1 MYKFLFELTWWAVTA
16 VIVAAVMYP
25 IWVNVTDFP
34 VWWQNI
40 LFIVVFITLTRYIF
54 LLKYTFLA
62 RIQWLKI
69 LLVLVAAPSI
79 FALLQIYDDFKLDLD
94 SIGPD
99 YVTSGVAPERIIEM
113 ATYIKNEFFFF
124 AIGSLIASVTFVLR
138 MIISVWRVKNRGTV

>member
-1 MYKFLFELTWWAVTA
+1 MHKLLFELTWWVVTA

-25 IWVNVTDFP
+25 IWMNVTDYP
-34 VWWQNI
+34 VWWQNT

-69 LLVLVAAPSI
+69 LLVLVAAPCI
-79 FALLQIYDDFKLDLD
+79 FALLQIYDNFKLDLD

-99 YVTSGVAPERIIEM
+99 YVTKGMAPEKVMDM
-113 ATYIKNEFFFF
+113 ATYIKNEFVFF
-124 AIGSLIASVTFVLR
+124 AIGSLIASVAFALR
-138 MIISVWRVKNRGTV
+138 MIISVWRVRNRGTV